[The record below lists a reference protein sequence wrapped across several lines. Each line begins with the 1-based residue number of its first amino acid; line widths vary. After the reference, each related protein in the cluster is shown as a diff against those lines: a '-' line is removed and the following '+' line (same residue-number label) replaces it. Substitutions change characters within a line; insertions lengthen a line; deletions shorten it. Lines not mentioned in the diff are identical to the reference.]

1 MHFLLLFFIYLTN
14 RDSITNLFY
23 LDLRFLP
30 LRFKGGDNPSW
41 LQKQQDKLRARREG
55 KDWEEKHLKEQLLLE
70 ELRRTQKKVPN
81 GESMEDVSLGLDFSS
96 SSRETS
102 PPKVDKL

>member
-1 MHFLLLFFIYLTN
+1 MHSIFFYK
-14 RDSITNLFY
+14 
-23 LDLRFLP
+23 
-30 LRFKGGDNPSW
+30 RFKGDNPSW

-55 KDWEEKHLKEQLLLE
+55 KDWEEKHLKEQLMLE

-102 PPKVDKL
+102 PPKVCESKFICRKETSSASILL